1 MDDSAYLS
9 TNYNTILTTLNTAKT
24 AMVTFADNFDDTRD
38 LIYSAMRKLQDVTMI
53 VMKVTQ
59 AFSSLYI
66 IFSFIGVI
74 GLVAVMVFK
83 NINFRYILYMAWL
96 IFGFLSVL
104 TWSLSIFSYTSS
116 VVIYEMCDSMD
127 KFSGNSDISAKMT
140 NLFESS
146 EMQDCLFGDGDLVAS
161 FQLTDTLAKISELTL
176 DFENIDDI
184 EYLFS
189 VDTTNMYSD
198 QWLNELNEYK
208 NYEKEGV
215 EISSADGF

>member
-1 MDDSAYLS
+1 
-9 TNYNTILTTLNTAKT
+9 
-24 AMVTFADNFDDTRD
+24 
-38 LIYSAMRKLQDVTMI
+38 
-53 VMKVTQ
+53 
-59 AFSSLYI
+59 
-66 IFSFIGVI
+66 
-74 GLVAVMVFK
+74 
-83 NINFRYILYMAWL
+83 
-96 IFGFLSVL
+96 
-104 TWSLSIFSYTSS
+104 
-116 VVIYEMCDSMD
+116 MCDSMD